1 MLQDLNG
8 FAGPRPADPS
18 PTRNSG
24 STSPSKQ
31 GPHRRAPSDG
41 QMLSASSSNNHSLF
55 SFGRNGAA
63 AQPPTDVTDQTPASF
78 DFLPQVNFDDLQSS
92 LESDFKLTQFPSPT
106 GQGFILDDQ
115 GMGDKMPPE
124 KSNIAHGGTATSV
137 QNPVQSQSQVQQPST
152 RPSRSGSI
160 LRRPS
165 TSSRPAAA
173 PTNGAGP
180 SIADAPT
187 APAAMRARRQSHYPP
202 VSNTNIGK
210 PPRKSIG
217 PGILDSDY
225 ATRNPP
231 RRRPSVASNA
241 ETSRAIADSSR
252 SSIDGGSRLIFGEPA
267 RGLGSSRASK
277 AKSVGPPPRVSQ
289 STLAA
294 DDSSFLGSD
303 QAKSATGMPR
313 SPRPNGAGSA
323 KRASV
328 MPGTGHATGLGARTI
343 SPTDTRRMKR
353 MSTKGLVPSGNPQVT
368 VVQSP
373 SVPDI
378 RAVSRSP
385 STAPRKTSTPSSSR
399 TTPDPNRKSYS
410 SGLSVAS
417 GASFNTVRT
426 SAGSVQRGMVQS
438 SGSRLPAPKSLSI
451 HNPPSHDD
459 EEDVPPV
466 PAIPKA
472 YESPKESP
480 AEMSFLDKRK
490 SNMAFDASSIHS
502 TSTGSLSVYPT
513 LESTARVQRKTS
525 TRKSSNQNI
534 TLDLDKKGNVAQPKK
549 SAQPMSLPPIT
560 LGPLSGP
567 TAAKIAALQEQ
578 ASSSHNLSVD
588 SPPPMRQSSKTPTTP
603 MTASKSSFFS
613 RHRAD
618 KTEVASLRS
627 SSSIHRLRDSPS
639 HTLTT
644 SSTESVSAIN
654 IRQPPQKPT
663 VSPFLSSSLPKG
675 GADGTGFLKRS
686 KTGSSFISSSD
697 MGTGTTIA
705 QQRPSGPRAPVV
717 SKPRPPKSPPPLSSP
732 EEPPTPGSM
741 TSLRRKLSLSWKRS
755 ASKASG
761 SHPTADKTADKHDAM
776 PPPRLP
782 KSSTTSQLASKPP
795 SPSSLAKPI
804 GGTTYLDTRRRK
816 SSASSLNIIVAQG
829 ARADAWNAKKDI
841 NGQPITERPPLS
853 HSASVMHKIL
863 KPKLA
868 AQTQRH
874 HDGWTADLDK
884 DDMIAEEEMRRFG
897 SRRKETE
904 LAAKTLDALRKRASP
919 KERVSPQDAIR
930 IAMLNIYER
939 GEIVDYN
946 DIYFCGTQNAAK
958 VVGDLK
964 SSVPNFGYDDERGDY
979 TIVPGDHLA
988 YRYEIID
995 VLGKGSFGQ
1004 VVRCIDHKTGVLV
1017 AIKIIR
1023 NKKRFH
1029 QQALVEVNIL
1039 QKLREWDPK
1048 NRHSMVNFTH
1058 SFYFRGHL
1066 CISTELLDMN
1076 LYEFIKANAFRGF
1089 SLKLI
1094 RRFTKQM
1101 LSSLNLLKQHRVIH
1115 CDLKPENILLHHPM
1129 HSEIKVIDFG
1139 SSCFENEKVYTY
1151 IQSRFYRSPEV
1162 ILGMTYGMPIDMWS
1176 VGCILAELYTGVPIF
1191 PGENEQEQLACIM
1204 EVFGPPEKHLIEKST
1219 RKKLFFDSMGK
1230 PRLTVSSKGRRR
1242 RPSSKTLQQVLK
1254 CDDEPFLD
1262 FLARCLRWDP
1272 DRRLKPEEA
1281 IRHEFITGVKA
1292 SMPVPRIAASRDGSP
1307 IKRHNTISVPRP
1319 LPDPPGA
1326 GLKGGLGPRARDLVG
1341 VSPHKSA
1348 SVSGGGRRVSN
1359 MSNASTISA
1368 TAKRV
1373 STGTGTL
1380 MGTSN
1385 LPRAAGRSAS
1395 AKQDLAAAGATAA
1408 MNRRV

>member
-1 MLQDLNG
+1 
-8 FAGPRPADPS
+8 
-18 PTRNSG
+18 
-24 STSPSKQ
+24 
-31 GPHRRAPSDG
+31 
-41 QMLSASSSNNHSLF
+41 MLSASSSNNHSLF

-63 AQPPTDVTDQTPASF
+63 AQPPTDVTDKTPASF
-78 DFLPQVNFDDLQSS
+78 DFLPQVNFDDLHSS

-124 KSNIAHGGTATSV
+124 KSNVANGGAAASV
-137 QNPVQSQSQVQQPST
+137 QSPTQSQPQAQQASV
-152 RPSRSGSI
+152 RPARSGSI

-165 TSSRPAAA
+165 TSSRTAAA
-173 PTNGAGP
+173 ATNGAGP

-210 PPRKSIG
+210 PPRKSVG
-217 PGILDSDY
+217 PGILDTDY
-225 ATRNPP
+225 GMRNAP

-241 ETSRAIADSSR
+241 ETSRPIPDSSR
-252 SSIDGGSRLIFGEPA
+252 SSIDGGSRLVFGEPT
-267 RGLGSSRASK
+267 RGLSTSRASK

-289 STLAA
+289 STLNA

-313 SPRPNGAGSA
+313 SPRLNGAGSA

-328 MPGTGHATGLGARTI
+328 MPGAGHATGLGARTI

-353 MSTKGLVPSGNPQVT
+353 MSTKGLVPGGTPQVT

-373 SVPDI
+373 MVPDI

-385 STAPRKTSTPSSSR
+385 SSAPRKTSTPSSSR

-417 GASFNTVRT
+417 AASFNTVRT
-426 SAGSVQRGMVQS
+426 STGSIQRGMIQS
-438 SGSRLPAPKSLSI
+438 GGSRLPAPKSLSI
-451 HNPPSHDD
+451 HNPPSHEE

-472 YESPKESP
+472 FESPKESP
-480 AEMSFLDKRK
+480 AEVSFLEKRK
-490 SNMAFDASSIHS
+490 SNLAFDASSIHS
-502 TSTGSLSVYPT
+502 TSTGSLTGYPT
-513 LESTARVQRKTS
+513 LEPQVRVQRKTS
-525 TRKSSNQNI
+525 TRKSSSQNI

-549 SAQPMSLPPIT
+549 SAQPLSLPPIT

-578 ASSSHNLSVD
+578 GSSTQNLNVD
-588 SPPPMRQSSKTPTTP
+588 SPPPVRQNSKTPTTP

-618 KTEVASLRS
+618 KSEVASLRS

-639 HTLTT
+639 HTVAT
-644 SSTESVSAIN
+644 SSTESVSAAIN

-675 GADGTGFLKRS
+675 GADGSGFLKRS

-717 SKPRPPKSPPPLSSP
+717 AKPRPPKSPPPLSSP

-741 TSLRRKLSLSWKRS
+741 SSLRRKLSLSWKRS
-755 ASKASG
+755 ASKVSGGHQAVDKASDRHERQE
-761 SHPTADKTADKHDAM
+761 SM

-782 KSSTTSQLASKPP
+782 KSSTTSQLTSKPP
-795 SPSSLAKPI
+795 SPSSLAKPN
-804 GGTTYLDTRRRK
+804 GGTTTYLDTGRRK
-816 SSASSLNIIVAQG
+816 SSASSLNIIVAQDR
-829 ARADAWNAKKDI
+829 ARHDVWNGSGKKDLT
-841 NGQPITERPPLS
+841 GQPMAERPPLS

-863 KPKLA
+863 KPKVA
-868 AQTQRH
+868 AQVQRH
-874 HDGWTADLDK
+874 HDSWTADLDK
-884 DDMIAEEEMRRFG
+884 DDMIAEEEMRKFG

-964 SSVPNFGYDDERGDY
+964 SSIPNFGYDDERGDY

-1017 AIKIIR
+1017 AVKIIR

-1039 QKLREWDPK
+1039 QKLREWV
-1048 NRHSMVNFTH
+1048 RHLHT
-1058 SFYFRGHL
+1058 
-1066 CISTELLDMN
+1066 
-1076 LYEFIKANAFRGF
+1076 NA
-1089 SLKLI
+1089 
-1094 RRFTKQM
+1094 
-1101 LSSLNLLKQHRVIH
+1101 
-1115 CDLKPENILLHHPM
+1115 PE
-1129 HSEIKVIDFG
+1129 
-1139 SSCFENEKVYTY
+1139 
-1151 IQSRFYRSPEV
+1151 R
-1162 ILGMTYGMPIDMWS
+1162 PIMRQDDS
-1176 VGCILAELYTGVPIF
+1176 V
-1191 PGENEQEQLACIM
+1191 
-1204 EVFGPPEKHLIEKST
+1204 
-1219 RKKLFFDSMGK
+1219 
-1230 PRLTVSSKGRRR
+1230 
-1242 RPSSKTLQQVLK
+1242 
-1254 CDDEPFLD
+1254 
-1262 FLARCLRWDP
+1262 
-1272 DRRLKPEEA
+1272 
-1281 IRHEFITGVKA
+1281 
-1292 SMPVPRIAASRDGSP
+1292 
-1307 IKRHNTISVPRP
+1307 
-1319 LPDPPGA
+1319 
-1326 GLKGGLGPRARDLVG
+1326 
-1341 VSPHKSA
+1341 
-1348 SVSGGGRRVSN
+1348 
-1359 MSNASTISA
+1359 
-1368 TAKRV
+1368 
-1373 STGTGTL
+1373 
-1380 MGTSN
+1380 
-1385 LPRAAGRSAS
+1385 
-1395 AKQDLAAAGATAA
+1395 
-1408 MNRRV
+1408 